1 MMLLEI
7 LQLSTFFC
15 FSFVFLFHKNSVFIP
30 GPVGNLQHQK
40 ILKAA
45 AGLAHSLAL
54 DQKGHIFSWGCNS
67 SGQLGA
73 VFGWGRND
81 NGQLGLGDRSH
92 RVTPY
97 LLSSLEDQKI
107 VYMCCGRDH
116 SVALNTDGHV
126 FTFGAGKYG
135 QLGHGSTDDE
145 LIPRKIQELSQLI
158 VTQIAAGKCHS
169 LAFAPKSGNIYSF
182 GLNES
187 GQLANLSSGLPQAI
201 NEHFFGYEK
210 EILRGSPSWSPY
222 AIDRIFAGGDQS
234 FATVKHLQP
243 LFLPADYRERKI
255 NDSILEVNTSSLT
268 KILPGISEES
278 EVQEALTFVE
288 SVFQSSSCL
297 NGSFLKYKS
306 HYGCSSSNHG
316 IRIEEV
322 ESTFNKLSLVQNDSI
337 LNRVLKCVTQYMI
350 PNFNLP
356 SPHPENLRICII
368 LPFYHEMMITEH
380 FAELQIPFARLLLRV
395 IHDENNEAVIGNW
408 YEDLPAECFLRVI
421 GIYKK
426 IIVYLLNQPG
436 LQLTAPCY
444 NVNLFLSLEVLKKFH
459 AISQKRLK
467 TIGFENFYVPELT
480 RKVDIRKDFYGFL
493 RVRLNP
499 SLSFFFC
506 NYPFLFDAIAK
517 TVLLRTHHY
526 LQRKSRDNIESVPRE
541 IDYQSEFLNITV
553 SRKNILDDT
562 INQLGSATV
571 RDFKKELKVKFVGE
585 EAQDY
590 GGVRKEFLILITREI
605 LDPEQKMFK
614 VNEETRSLWFSPS
627 SETPNSRYSVAG
639 LLCGLAIYNSTI
651 INLPFPPVLYKKLLK
666 EPVGLADVADVSPQF
681 HRSCISILE
690 YEGDDFEETF
700 SLTFEV
706 QHQVSGKVVTV
717 PLKPGFE
724 DTPVSQSNKHE
735 YVDLY
740 VDFLLNKSIEK
751 QYDYFHQAFHN
762 ICGGN
767 ALNLFHSS
775 ELLVLVSGSENYDW
789 HEFEK
794 CAGYRNGYSV
804 DHPTIKL
811 FWEVFHDLQLEEKKN
826 FLKFLTGSD
835 RVPISGMK
843 SLKIHIQPMGGGD
856 AFLPVAHTC
865 FGLLDLPQYHTK
877 ENLRYKLL
885 QSIQHTEGF
894 SLV

>member
-436 LQLTAPCY
+436 LQLT
-444 NVNLFLSLEVLKKFH
+444 
-459 AISQKRLK
+459 
-467 TIGFENFYVPELT
+467 
-480 RKVDIRKDFYGFL
+480 
-493 RVRLNP
+493 
-499 SLSFFFC
+499 
-506 NYPFLFDAIAK
+506 
-517 TVLLRTHHY
+517 
-526 LQRKSRDNIESVPRE
+526 RKSRDNIESVPRE